1 MEKKYKYRT
10 RQKRTEHDVQ
20 KVLCKYT
27 MLKYPFARQVNSISG
42 VNLSKTQRGKLKEL
56 RQYKGDPDWYLQ
68 YRTNLF
74 TTLALEL
81 KLEGTNIFKKNG
93 ELKTDHLKRQL
104 SFIMY
109 QRSQGYCSGFAIG
122 SAAACCAVD
131 AYLSGDMAKLNRY
144 IWPAI
149 KPIF

>member
-1 MEKKYKYRT
+1 MEKKYKYNT

-27 MLKYPFARQVNSISG
+27 MLKYPFARQVNSLSG

-56 RQYKGDPDWYLQ
+56 RQYRGDPDWYLQ

-81 KLEGTNIFKKNG
+81 KLEGTKLFKKNG
-93 ELKTDHLKRQL
+93 ELKTAHLKRQL
-104 SFIMY
+104 DFIMY
-109 QRSQGYCSGFAIG
+109 QRSQGYCAGFAIG
-122 SAAACCAVD
+122 SAAACSIVD
-131 AYLSGDMAKLNRY
+131 AYIGNNLEAINLH
-144 IWPAI
+144 IWPKI
-149 KPIF
+149 EL